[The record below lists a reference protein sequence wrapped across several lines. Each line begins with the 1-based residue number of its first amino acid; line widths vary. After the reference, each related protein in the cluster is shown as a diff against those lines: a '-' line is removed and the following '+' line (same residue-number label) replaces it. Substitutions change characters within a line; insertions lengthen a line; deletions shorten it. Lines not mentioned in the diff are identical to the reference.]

1 MGYYGFV
8 EPDNKIIAYAPNTV
22 LIQEEKAEATTIKPG
37 MVVMKGTNDNDV
49 VICDGVTKAPF
60 GVAGYEQSFLGAA
73 SSTSNRPANVDT
85 AYAKDARVPVLGGGG
100 FVAMMHLAPGVGT
113 VKGDLLAS
121 WGDGTVVP
129 VVPMP
134 GGYGVRIPFAKNT
147 SETDTGV
154 DLPEGIIVSD
164 VIVEVTNKVLSAT
177 IDVGL
182 LSTENDNNGDVDGFL
197 VAEDCGT
204 ANGFVKHNTV
214 TTAGAGAAPLTL
226 GDYFKEADIKD
237 STAGDGAQTYRVPNY
252 HVVGGGQV
260 SVSYKT
266 SNSEKLAGN
275 IYVVCAAPGFQIVG
289 RAEETLAPDTATDD
303 NQNTVFVSQDV
314 MARVYI

>member
-8 EPDNKIIAYAPNTV
+8 EPDNKVIAYAPNTV
-22 LIQEEKAEATTIKPG
+22 LIQEEKAEAATIKPG
-37 MVVMKGTNDNDV
+37 MVVMKGTNDDDV
-49 VICDGVTKAPF
+49 VICDGVSKSPF
-60 GVAGYEQSFLGAA
+60 GIAGYEQSFLGAA

-100 FVAMMHLAPGVGT
+100 FVAMMHLAPGVTT

-121 WGDGTVVP
+121 WGGGTVVP

-134 GGYGVRIPFAKNT
+134 GGYGVRIPFVKKT
-147 SETDTGV
+147 TEFDTGV

-164 VIVEVTNKVLSAT
+164 VIVEVTKEVESAT

-182 LSTENDNNGDVDGFL
+182 LYAEDSNGGDADGFL
-197 VAEDCGT
+197 DAESC
-204 ANGFVKHNTV
+204 AAKGFVKHNTV
-214 TTAGAGAAPLTL
+214 ALTSAAATLTL
-226 GDYFKEADIKD
+226 GDYFKEADIAD
-237 STAGDGAQTYRVPNY
+237 ATAEAGAQTYRVPNY

-260 SVSYKT
+260 SVSYST
-266 SNSEKLAGN
+266 SDSANLAGN
-275 IYVVCAAPGFQIVG
+275 FYMVCAAPGFQIVG
-289 RAEETLAPDTATDD
+289 RAEETLAVATATVDD
-303 NQNTVFVSQDV
+303 ATVFVSQDV

>member
-37 MVVMKGTNDNDV
+37 MVVMKGTNDDDV
-49 VICDGVTKAPF
+49 VACDGVTKAPF

-100 FVAMMHLAPGVGT
+100 FVAMLHLAPGVGT

-121 WGDGTVVP
+121 WGGGTVVP

-134 GGYGVRIPFAKNT
+134 GGYGVRIPFAKNA

-164 VIVEVTNKVLSAT
+164 VIVEVTKEVALAT
-177 IDVGL
+177 IEVGL
-182 LSTENDNNGDVDGFL
+182 LSSEDNNNDPDGFL
-197 VAEDCGT
+197 VGESCA
-204 ANGFVKHNTV
+204 ALGFVKHNTV
-214 TTAGAGAAPLTL
+214 ATDATTLTL
-226 GDYFKEADIKD
+226 GAYLKEADILD
-237 STAGDGAQTYRVPNY
+237 ATGSGGTQTYRVPNY
-252 HVVGGGQV
+252 HVVGEGQV

-266 SNSEKLAGN
+266 SDSTDLAGN
-275 IYVVCAAPGFQIVG
+275 IYMVCAAPGFQIVG
-289 RAEETLAPDTATDD
+289 RAEETLAVATAKVGDDT
-303 NQNTVFVSQDV
+303 VIVSQDV

>member
-37 MVVMKGTNDNDV
+37 MVVMKGTNDDDV
-49 VICDGVTKAPF
+49 VACDGVTKAPF
-60 GVAGYEQSFLGAA
+60 GIAGYEQSFLGAA

-100 FVAMMHLAPGVGT
+100 FVAMMTLAPGVGT

-121 WGDGTVVP
+121 WGGGTVVP

-134 GGYGVRIPFAKNT
+134 GGYGVRIPFVKNA

-154 DLPEGIIVSD
+154 DLPEGMIISD
-164 VIVEVTNKVLSAT
+164 VIVEVTKEVAEST

-182 LSTENDNNGDVDGFL
+182 LYAEDSNGGDADGFL
-197 VAEDCGT
+197 DGESCA
-204 ANGFVKHNTV
+204 AKGFVKHNTV
-214 TTAGAGAAPLTL
+214 ALTSAVASLTL
-226 GDYFKEADIKD
+226 GAYFKEADIAD
-237 STAGDGAQTYRVPNY
+237 ATAEAGAQTYRVPNY

-260 SVSYKT
+260 SVSYST
-266 SNSEKLAGN
+266 SDSANLAGN
-275 IYVVCAAPGFQIVG
+275 FYMVCAAPGFQIVG
-289 RAEETLAPDTATDD
+289 RAEETLAPVTATVDEA
-303 NQNTVFVSQDV
+303 TVFVSQDV

>member
-22 LIQEEKAEATTIKPG
+22 LIQEEKAEEATIKPG
-37 MVVMKGTNDNDV
+37 MVVMKGTNDDDV
-49 VICDGVTKAPF
+49 VACDGVTKAPF
-60 GVAGYEQSFLGAA
+60 GIAGYEQSFLGAA

-134 GGYGVRIPFAKNT
+134 GGYGVRIPFTKNA

-154 DLPEGIIVSD
+154 DLPEGMIVSD
-164 VIVEVTNKVLSAT
+164 VIVEVTNKVTSAT
-177 IDVGL
+177 ISVGL
-182 LSTENDNNGDVDGFL
+182 LSTENNNSGDADGFL

-214 TTAGAGAAPLTL
+214 DTTAASLTL
-226 GDYFKEADIKD
+226 GDYFKEADILD
-237 STAGDGAQTYRVPNY
+237 ATSGAGAQTYRVPNY

-260 SVSYKT
+260 SVSYTT
-266 SNSEKLAGN
+266 SNSTDLAGN
-275 IYVVCAAPGFQIVG
+275 FYMVCAAPGFQIVG
-289 RAEETLAPDTATDD
+289 RAEETLAVATAKVGDDT
-303 NQNTVFVSQDV
+303 VIVSQDV

>member
-8 EPDNKIIAYAPNTV
+8 EPDNKIIAYAPNTI
-22 LIQEEKAEATTIKPG
+22 LIQEEKAEEATIKPG
-37 MVVMKGTNDNDV
+37 MVVMKGTNDDDV
-49 VICDGVTKAPF
+49 VACDGVTKAPF

-100 FVAMMHLAPGVGT
+100 FVAMLHLAPGVGT

-121 WGDGTVVP
+121 WGGGTVVP

-134 GGYGVRIPFAKNT
+134 GGYGVRIPFAEND

-164 VIVEVTNKVLSAT
+164 VIVEVTKEVADAT

-182 LSTENDNNGDVDGFL
+182 LYAENNNGGDADGFL
-197 VAEDCGT
+197 DGESCA
-204 ANGFVKHNTV
+204 ALGFVKHNTV
-214 TTAGAGAAPLTL
+214 ASDDTTLTL
-226 GDYFKEADIKD
+226 GAYLTEADIVD
-237 STAGDGAQTYRVPNY
+237 ATDNDAQTYRVPNY
-252 HVVGGGQV
+252 HVVGGDQV
-260 SVSYKT
+260 SVSYTT
-266 SNSEKLAGN
+266 SDSDNLAGN
-275 IYVVCAAPGFQIVG
+275 IYMVCAAPGFQIVG
-289 RAEETLAPDTATDD
+289 RAEETLAPVTATVDED
-303 NQNTVFVSQDV
+303 TVFVSQDV

>member
-8 EPDNKIIAYAPNTV
+8 EPDNKIIAYAPNTI
-22 LIQEEKAEATTIKPG
+22 LIQEEKAEVATIKPG
-37 MVVMKGTNDNDV
+37 MVVMKGTNDDDV
-49 VICDGVTKAPF
+49 VACDGVTKAPF

-121 WGDGTVVP
+121 WGGGTVVP

-134 GGYGVRIPFAKNT
+134 GGYGVRIPFAEND

-154 DLPEGIIVSD
+154 VLPEGMIISD
-164 VIVEVTNKVLSAT
+164 VIVEVTKKVADAT
-177 IDVGL
+177 IDVGI
-182 LSTENDNNGDVDGFL
+182 LSTDADGFL
-197 VAEDCGT
+197 DGESCA
-204 ANGFVKHNTV
+204 AKGFVKHNTV
-214 TTAGAGAAPLTL
+214 DTDADTLTL
-226 GDYFKEADIKD
+226 GAYLTEADILD
-237 STAGDGAQTYRVPNY
+237 ATSGDNASQTCRIPTC
-252 HVVGGGQV
+252 HIVGGDQV
-260 SVSYKT
+260 SVSYTT
-266 SNSEKLAGN
+266 SENADIAGN

-289 RAEETLAPDTATDD
+289 RAEETLPVASVTDD
-303 NQNTVFVSQDV
+303 NGTEFFSQDV

>member
-8 EPDNKIIAYAPNTV
+8 EPDNKIIAYAPNTI
-22 LIQEEKAEATTIKPG
+22 LIQEEKAEAATIKPG
-37 MVVMKGTNDNDV
+37 MVVMKGTNDDDV
-49 VICDGVTKAPF
+49 VACDGVTKAPF

-121 WGDGTVVP
+121 WGGGTVVP

-164 VIVEVTNKVLSAT
+164 VIVEVTKEVSGAT
-177 IDVGL
+177 IEVGL
-182 LSTENDNNGDVDGFL
+182 LSTEGDGGDADGFL
-197 VAEDCGT
+197 VGESCA
-204 ANGFVKHNTV
+204 AKGFVKHNTV
-214 TTAGAGAAPLTL
+214 ALTTAATTLTL
-226 GDYFKEADIKD
+226 GAYLKEADIKD
-237 STAGDGAQTYRVPNY
+237 ATSGDGAQTYRVPNY
-252 HVVGGGQV
+252 HVVGEGQV
-260 SVSYKT
+260 SVSYTT
-266 SNSEKLAGN
+266 SNSDKLAGN
-275 IYVVCAAPGFQIVG
+275 FYMVCAAPGFQIVG
-289 RAEETLAPDTATDD
+289 RAEETLAVATVTDD
-303 NQNTVFVSQDV
+303 NGTEFVSQDV

>member
-8 EPDNKIIAYAPNTV
+8 EPDNKIIAYAPNTI
-22 LIQEEKAEATTIKPG
+22 LIQEEKAEEATIKPG
-37 MVVMKGTNDNDV
+37 MVVMKGTNDDDV
-49 VICDGVTKAPF
+49 VACDGVTKAPF

-134 GGYGVRIPFAKNT
+134 GGYGVRIPFAEND

-164 VIVEVTNKVLSAT
+164 VIVEVTKEVSGAT

-182 LSTENDNNGDVDGFL
+182 LSTENNNGGDADGFL
-197 VAEDCGT
+197 DGESCA
-204 ANGFVKHNTV
+204 ALGFVKHNTV
-214 TTAGAGAAPLTL
+214 DTTAASLTL
-226 GDYFKEADIKD
+226 GNYFKEADIKD
-237 STAGDGAQTYRVPNY
+237 ATTGTAQIYRVPNY

-266 SNSEKLAGN
+266 SDSTDLAGN
-275 IYVVCAAPGFQIVG
+275 FYMVCAAPGFQIVG
-289 RAEETLAPDTATDD
+289 RAEETLAVATAKVGDD
-303 NQNTVFVSQDV
+303 TVFVSQDV

>member
-8 EPDNKIIAYAPNTV
+8 EPVNKVIAYAPNTI
-22 LIQEEKAEATTIKPG
+22 LIQEEKAEAATIKPG
-37 MVVMKGTNDNDV
+37 MVVMKGTNDDDV
-49 VICDGVTKAPF
+49 VACDGVTKAPF
-60 GVAGYEQSFLGAA
+60 GIAGYEQSFLGAA

-100 FVAMMHLAPGVGT
+100 FVAMLHLAPGVGT

-121 WGDGTVVP
+121 WGGGTVVP

-134 GGYGVRIPFAKNT
+134 GGYGVRIPFTKNNSNA

-154 DLPEGIIVSD
+154 DLPEGMIISD
-164 VIVEVTNKVLSAT
+164 VIVEVTNKVANAT

-182 LSTENDNNGDVDGFL
+182 LSTENPNGGDADGFL
-197 VAEDCGT
+197 VGESCA
-204 ANGFVKHNTV
+204 AKGFVKHNTV
-214 TTAGAGAAPLTL
+214 ALTSDVTSLTL
-226 GDYFKEADIKD
+226 GAYFKEADIVD
-237 STAGDGAQTYRVPNY
+237 DTVGGAQTYRVPNY

-260 SVSYKT
+260 SVSYTT
-266 SNSEKLAGN
+266 SNSDNLAGN
-275 IYVVCAAPGFQIVG
+275 IYMVCAAPGFQIVG
-289 RAEETLAPDTATDD
+289 RAEETLAPVNNATE
-303 NQNTVFVSQDV
+303 FVSQNV

>member
-8 EPDNKIIAYAPNTV
+8 EPDNKVIAYAPNTI
-22 LIQEEKAEATTIKPG
+22 LIQEEKAEEATIKPG
-37 MVVMKGTNDNDV
+37 MVVMKGTNDDDV

-121 WGDGTVVP
+121 WGGGTVVP

-134 GGYGVRIPFAKNT
+134 GGYGVRIPFVKKT
-147 SETDTGV
+147 DEFDTGV
-154 DLPEGIIVSD
+154 DLPEGIIVTD
-164 VIVEVTNKVLSAT
+164 VIVEVTNKVTSAT
-177 IDVGL
+177 IDVGI
-182 LSTENDNNGDVDGFL
+182 LSTEDSSGAGVDGFL
-197 VAEDCGT
+197 DGESCA
-204 ANGFVKHNTV
+204 AKGFVKHNTV
-214 TTAGAGAAPLTL
+214 DTTAASLTL

-237 STAGDGAQTYRVPNY
+237 ATTDAAQTYRVPNY
-252 HVVGGGQV
+252 HVVGEGQV

-266 SNSEKLAGN
+266 SNSTDLAGN

-289 RAEETLAPDTATDD
+289 RAEETLPVATVIVDSA
-303 NQNTVFVSQDV
+303 TVFVSQDV

>member
-8 EPDNKIIAYAPNTV
+8 EPDNKIIAYAPNTI
-22 LIQEEKAEATTIKPG
+22 LIQEEKAEAATIKPG
-37 MVVMKGTNDNDV
+37 MVVMKGTNDDDV
-49 VICDGVTKAPF
+49 VACDGVTKAPF

-121 WGDGTVVP
+121 WGGGTVVP

-164 VIVEVTNKVLSAT
+164 VIVEVTNNVASAT

-182 LSTENDNNGDVDGFL
+182 LSTENNNNGDADGFL
-197 VAEDCGT
+197 VTEDCGT

-214 TTAGAGAAPLTL
+214 DTTAASLTL
-226 GDYFKEADIKD
+226 GAYFKEADILD
-237 STAGDGAQTYRVPNY
+237 ATSGNGAQTYRVPNY

-260 SVSYKT
+260 SVSYTT
-266 SNSEKLAGN
+266 SNSDELAGN

-289 RAEETLAPDTATDD
+289 RAEETLAPVTATVDEA
-303 NQNTVFVSQDV
+303 TVFVSQDV

>member
-37 MVVMKGTNDNDV
+37 MVVMKGTNDDDV
-49 VICDGVTKAPF
+49 VACDGVTKAPF
-60 GVAGYEQSFLGAA
+60 GIAGYEQSFLGAA
-73 SSTSNRPANVDT
+73 SSTSNRPANVAT

-121 WGDGTVVP
+121 WGGGTVVP

-134 GGYGVRIPFAKNT
+134 GGYGVRIPFVKKT
-147 SETDTGV
+147 DEFDTGV
-154 DLPEGIIVSD
+154 DLPEGMIISD
-164 VIVEVTNKVLSAT
+164 VIVEVTKEVADAT

-182 LSTENDNNGDVDGFL
+182 LYAEDNNGGDADGFL
-197 VAEDCGT
+197 DGESCA
-204 ANGFVKHNTV
+204 AKGFVKHNLV
-214 TTAGAGAAPLTL
+214 DGTATNNTL
-226 GDYFKEADIKD
+226 GAYLVEADIKSAD
-237 STAGDGAQTYRVPNY
+237 ASALFYSPPTF

-260 SVSYKT
+260 SVSYT
-266 SNSEKLAGN
+266 TTNSANLAGN

-289 RAEETLAPDTATDD
+289 RAEETLPVATVTVNDA
-303 NQNTVFVSQDV
+303 TVFVSQDV

>member
-8 EPDNKIIAYAPNTV
+8 EPDNKVIAYAPNTI
-22 LIQEEKAEATTIKPG
+22 LIQEEKAEEATIKPG
-37 MVVMKGTNDNDV
+37 MVVMKGTNDDDV
-49 VICDGVTKAPF
+49 VACDGVTKAPF

-100 FVAMMHLAPGVGT
+100 FVAMLHLAPGVGT

-121 WGDGTVVP
+121 WGGGTVVP

-164 VIVEVTNKVLSAT
+164 VIVEVTKEVALAT
-177 IDVGL
+177 IDVGI
-182 LSTENDNNGDVDGFL
+182 LSTEDSSGPGTDGFL
-197 VAEDCGT
+197 DGESCADL
-204 ANGFVKHNTV
+204 GFVKHNTV
-214 TTAGAGAAPLTL
+214 ATAAGASLTL
-226 GDYFKEADIKD
+226 GDYFKEADIID
-237 STAGDGAQTYRVPNY
+237 ATSAAAQTYRVPNY
-252 HVVGGGQV
+252 HVVGSGQV

-266 SNSEKLAGN
+266 SDSTDLAGN
-275 IYVVCAAPGFQIVG
+275 FYMVCSAPGFQIVG
-289 RAEETLAPDTATDD
+289 RAEETLAPVTEKVD
-303 NQNTVFVSQDV
+303 NADVFVSQDV

>member
-8 EPDNKIIAYAPNTV
+8 EPDNKVIAYAPNTI
-22 LIQEEKAEATTIKPG
+22 LIQEEKAEAATIKPG
-37 MVVMKGTNDNDV
+37 MVVMKGTNDDDV
-49 VICDGVTKAPF
+49 VACDGVTKAPF

-121 WGDGTVVP
+121 WGGGTVVP

-134 GGYGVRIPFAKNT
+134 GGYGVRIPFTKNT

-154 DLPEGIIVSD
+154 DLPEGMIISD
-164 VIVEVTNKVLSAT
+164 VIVEVTKEVDSAT
-177 IDVGL
+177 INVGL
-182 LSTENDNNGDVDGFL
+182 LGDDADGFL
-197 VAEDCGT
+197 VGESCADL
-204 ANGFVKHNTV
+204 GFVKHNTV
-214 TTAGAGAAPLTL
+214 TTAAGASLTL

-237 STAGDGAQTYRVPNY
+237 ATTDAAQTYRVPNY
-252 HVVGGGQV
+252 HVVGEGQV

-266 SNSEKLAGN
+266 SNSTDLAGN

-289 RAEETLAPDTATDD
+289 RAEETLPVAIVTDD
-303 NQNTVFVSQDV
+303 DGTAFVSQDV

>member
-8 EPDNKIIAYAPNTV
+8 EPDNKVIAYAPNTV
-22 LIQEEKAEATTIKPG
+22 LIQEEKAEAATIKPG
-37 MVVMKGTNDNDV
+37 MVVMKGTNDDDV

-121 WGDGTVVP
+121 WGGGTVVP

-134 GGYGVRIPFAKNT
+134 GGYGVRIPFAKKT
-147 SETDTGV
+147 DEFDTGV

-164 VIVEVTNKVLSAT
+164 VIVEVTNKVASAT

-182 LSTENDNNGDVDGFL
+182 LYAEDTNGGDADGFL
-197 VAEDCGT
+197 DAEDCGT
-204 ANGFVKHNTV
+204 ANGFVKHKTV
-214 TTAGAGAAPLTL
+214 ALTSDITPLTL
-226 GDYFKEADIKD
+226 GAYLKEADIAD
-237 STAGDGAQTYRVPNY
+237 ATATAGAQTCRIPNY
-252 HVVGGGQV
+252 HVVGDGQV
-260 SVSYKT
+260 SVSYST
-266 SNSEKLAGN
+266 SDSTALTGN

-289 RAEETLAPDTATDD
+289 RAEETLAVATATVNDA
-303 NQNTVFVSQDV
+303 TVFVSQDV

>member
-8 EPDNKIIAYAPNTV
+8 EPDNKVIAYAPNTI

-37 MVVMKGTNDNDV
+37 MVVMKGTNDDDV

-60 GVAGYEQSFLGAA
+60 GIAGYEQSFLGAA

-121 WGDGTVVP
+121 WGGGTVVP

-134 GGYGVRIPFAKNT
+134 GGYGVRIPFTKNT

-164 VIVEVTNKVLSAT
+164 VIVEVTNKVASAT

-182 LSTENDNNGDVDGFL
+182 LYAENNNGGDADGFL
-197 VAEDCGT
+197 VGESCA
-204 ANGFVKHNTV
+204 AKGFVKHNTV
-214 TTAGAGAAPLTL
+214 DTAAASLTL

-260 SVSYKT
+260 SVSYTT
-266 SNSEKLAGN
+266 SDSTDLAGN
-275 IYVVCAAPGFQIVG
+275 FYMVCSAPGFQIVG
-289 RAEETLAPDTATDD
+289 RAEETLAPVTEKVD
-303 NQNTVFVSQDV
+303 NADVFVSQDV

>member
-8 EPDNKIIAYAPNTV
+8 EPDNKVIAYAPNTV
-22 LIQEEKAEATTIKPG
+22 LIQEEKAEAATIKPG
-37 MVVMKGTNDNDV
+37 MVVMKGTNDDDV
-49 VICDGVTKAPF
+49 VACDGVTKAPF

-121 WGDGTVVP
+121 WGGGTVVP

-134 GGYGVRIPFAKNT
+134 GGYGVRIPFTKNT

-154 DLPEGIIVSD
+154 DLPEGMIISD
-164 VIVEVTNKVLSAT
+164 VIVEVTKEVDSAT
-177 IDVGL
+177 INVGL
-182 LSTENDNNGDVDGFL
+182 LSTENSNGGDADGFL
-197 VAEDCGT
+197 VGESCA
-204 ANGFVKHNTV
+204 AKGFVKHNTV
-214 TTAGAGAAPLTL
+214 ALTSAATTLTL
-226 GDYFKEADIKD
+226 GAYFKEADIKD
-237 STAGDGAQTYRVPNY
+237 ATASAGAQTYRVPNY

-260 SVSYKT
+260 SVSYT
-266 SNSEKLAGN
+266 TTNSANLAGN
-275 IYVVCAAPGFQIVG
+275 FYMVCAAPGFQIVG
-289 RAEETLAPDTATDD
+289 RAEETLAPVTATVDEA
-303 NQNTVFVSQDV
+303 TVFVSQDV

>member
-8 EPDNKIIAYAPNTV
+8 EPDNKVIAYAPNTI
-22 LIQEEKAEATTIKPG
+22 LIQEEKAEAATIKPG
-37 MVVMKGTNDNDV
+37 MVVMKGTNDDDV
-49 VICDGVTKAPF
+49 VACDGVTKAPF
-60 GVAGYEQSFLGAA
+60 GIAGYEQSFLGAA

-100 FVAMMHLAPGVGT
+100 FVAMLHLAPGVGT

-121 WGDGTVVP
+121 WGGGTVVP

-134 GGYGVRIPFAKNT
+134 GGYGVRIPFVKND

-154 DLPEGIIVSD
+154 DLPEGMIVSD
-164 VIVEVTNKVLSAT
+164 VIVEVTKEVSGAT
-177 IDVGL
+177 IDIGL
-182 LSTENDNNGDVDGFL
+182 LSTEDSDGGDADGFL
-197 VAEDCGT
+197 DAEPCT
-204 ANGFVKHNTV
+204 ALGFVKHNTV
-214 TTAGAGAAPLTL
+214 ALTSAADTLTL
-226 GDYFKEADIKD
+226 GAYFKEADIKD
-237 STAGDGAQTYRVPNY
+237 ATAAPGAQTYRVPNY

-260 SVSYKT
+260 SVSYTT
-266 SNSEKLAGN
+266 SDSAELAGN

-289 RAEETLAPDTATDD
+289 RAEETLPVATVGDAI
-303 NQNTVFVSQDV
+303 VSQDV

>member
-37 MVVMKGTNDNDV
+37 MVVMKGTNDDDV

-73 SSTSNRPANVDT
+73 SSTSNRPANVAT

-121 WGDGTVVP
+121 WGGGTVVP

-164 VIVEVTNKVLSAT
+164 VIVQVTKEVANAT

-182 LSTENDNNGDVDGFL
+182 LSTEDNNGGDADGFIDGESC
-197 VAEDCGT
+197 A
-204 ANGFVKHNTV
+204 AKGFVKHNLV
-214 TTAGAGAAPLTL
+214 DGTATNNTL
-226 GDYFKEADIKD
+226 GAYLVEADIKSAD
-237 STAGDGAQTYRVPNY
+237 TSALFYSPPTF
-252 HVVGGGQV
+252 HVVGDGQV
-260 SVSYKT
+260 SVSYTT
-266 SNSEKLAGN
+266 SDSANLAGN

-289 RAEETLAPDTATDD
+289 RAEETLAPVTATVDEA
-303 NQNTVFVSQDV
+303 TVFVSQDV

>member
-37 MVVMKGTNDNDV
+37 MVVMKGTNDDDV

-121 WGDGTVVP
+121 WGGGTVVP

-134 GGYGVRIPFAKNT
+134 GGYGVRIPFVKNA

-154 DLPEGIIVSD
+154 DLPEGMIISD
-164 VIVEVTNKVLSAT
+164 VIVEVTKEVAEST
-177 IDVGL
+177 ITVGL
-182 LSTENDNNGDVDGFL
+182 LSTEDDGGGDADGFL
-197 VAEDCGT
+197 VAESC
-204 ANGFVKHNTV
+204 AAKGFVKHNTV
-214 TTAGAGAAPLTL
+214 ALTSDATTALTL
-226 GDYFKEADIKD
+226 GAYFKEADIKD
-237 STAGDGAQTYRVPNY
+237 ATADAGAQTYRVPNY

-260 SVSYKT
+260 SVSYTT
-266 SNSEKLAGN
+266 SNSTNLAGN

-289 RAEETLAPDTATDD
+289 RAEETLAPVTATVDEA
-303 NQNTVFVSQDV
+303 TVFVSQDV

>member
-8 EPDNKIIAYAPNTV
+8 EPVNKVIAYAPNTI
-22 LIQEEKAEATTIKPG
+22 LIQEEKAEAATIKPG
-37 MVVMKGTNDNDV
+37 MVVMKGTNDDDV
-49 VICDGVTKAPF
+49 VACDGVTKAPF
-60 GVAGYEQSFLGAA
+60 GIAGYEQSFLGAA

-100 FVAMMHLAPGVGT
+100 FVAMLHLAPGVGT

-121 WGDGTVVP
+121 WGGGTVVP

-134 GGYGVRIPFAKNT
+134 GGYGVRIPFTKNNSNA

-154 DLPEGIIVSD
+154 DLPEGMIVSD
-164 VIVEVTNKVLSAT
+164 VIVEVTNKVANAT

-182 LSTENDNNGDVDGFL
+182 LSTENSNGGGADGFL
-197 VAEDCGT
+197 DGESCA
-204 ANGFVKHNTV
+204 AKGFVKHKTV
-214 TTAGAGAAPLTL
+214 NASAANNTL
-226 GDYFKEADIKD
+226 GAYLVESDIKSSD
-237 STAGDGAQTYRVPNY
+237 NTALFVSVPRV

-260 SVSYKT
+260 SVSYTT
-266 SNSEKLAGN
+266 SNSDKLAGN
-275 IYVVCAAPGFQIVG
+275 IYMVCAAPGFQIVG
-289 RAEETLAPDTATDD
+289 RAEETLAPATV
-303 NQNTVFVSQDV
+303 NNATEFVSQNV

>member
-8 EPDNKIIAYAPNTV
+8 EPDNKVIAYAPNTI
-22 LIQEEKAEATTIKPG
+22 LIQEEKAEEATIKPG
-37 MVVMKGTNDNDV
+37 MVVMKGTNDDDV
-49 VICDGVTKAPF
+49 VACDGVTKAPF

-121 WGDGTVVP
+121 WGGGTVVP

-134 GGYGVRIPFAKNT
+134 GGYGVRIPFAKNG

-154 DLPEGIIVSD
+154 DLPEGMIISD
-164 VIVEVTNKVLSAT
+164 VIVEVTKEVESAT

-182 LSTENDNNGDVDGFL
+182 LSTEITIV
-197 VAEDCGT
+197 
-204 ANGFVKHNTV
+204 V
-214 TTAGAGAAPLTL
+214 TLM
-226 GDYFKEADIKD
+226 D
-237 STAGDGAQTYRVPNY
+237 SLMVNRV
-252 HVVGGGQV
+252 
-260 SVSYKT
+260 
-266 SNSEKLAGN
+266 LL
-275 IYVVCAAPGFQIVG
+275 
-289 RAEETLAPDTATDD
+289 RDL
-303 NQNTVFVSQDV
+303 
-314 MARVYI
+314 

>member
-22 LIQEEKAEATTIKPG
+22 LIQEEKAEAATIKPG
-37 MVVMKGTNDNDV
+37 MVVMKGTNDDDV
-49 VICDGVTKAPF
+49 VACDGVTKAPF

-121 WGDGTVVP
+121 WGGGTVVP

-134 GGYGVRIPFAKNT
+134 GGYGVRIPFAKNA

-164 VIVEVTNKVLSAT
+164 VIVEVTNKVASAT

-182 LSTENDNNGDVDGFL
+182 LSTEGDGGDADGFL
-197 VAEDCGT
+197 DAEDCGT
-204 ANGFVKHNTV
+204 ANGFVKHNLVDETD
-214 TTAGAGAAPLTL
+214 TNNTL
-226 GDYFKEADIKD
+226 GAYLVEADIKSAD
-237 STAGDGAQTYRVPNY
+237 TSALFYSPPTF
-252 HVVGGGQV
+252 HVVGDGQV
-260 SVSYKT
+260 SVSYTT
-266 SNSEKLAGN
+266 SDSDELAGN
-275 IYVVCAAPGFQIVG
+275 FYMVCAAPGFQIVG
-289 RAEETLAPDTATDD
+289 RAEETLAPVTATDD
-303 NQNTVFVSQDV
+303 DATVFVNQDV

>member
-8 EPDNKIIAYAPNTV
+8 EPDNKVIAYAPNTI
-22 LIQEEKAEATTIKPG
+22 LIQEEKAEAATIKPG
-37 MVVMKGTNDNDV
+37 MVVMKGTNDDDV
-49 VICDGVTKAPF
+49 VACDGVTKAPF
-60 GVAGYEQSFLGAA
+60 GIAGYEQSFLGAA

-100 FVAMMHLAPGVGT
+100 FVAMLHLAPGVGT

-121 WGDGTVVP
+121 WGGGTVVP

-134 GGYGVRIPFAKNT
+134 GGYGVRIPFTKNT

-154 DLPEGIIVSD
+154 DLPEGMIISD
-164 VIVEVTNKVLSAT
+164 VIVEVTNEVANVT

-182 LSTENDNNGDVDGFL
+182 LGGDAVGFL
-197 VAEDCGT
+197 VGESCA
-204 ANGFVKHNTV
+204 AKGFVKYNT
-214 TTAGAGAAPLTL
+214 
-226 GDYFKEADIKD
+226 
-237 STAGDGAQTYRVPNY
+237 VPNY
-252 HVVGGGQV
+252 HVVGDGKV
-260 SVSYKT
+260 SVSYTT
-266 SNSEKLAGN
+266 SDSDNLAGN

-289 RAEETLAPDTATDD
+289 RAEETLAPVKDNTA
-303 NQNTVFVSQDV
+303 FVSQDV

>member
-8 EPDNKIIAYAPNTV
+8 EPDNKIIAYAPNTI
-22 LIQEEKAEATTIKPG
+22 LIQEEKAEAATIKPG
-37 MVVMKGTNDNDV
+37 MVVMKGTNDDDV

-147 SETDTGV
+147 TEFDTGV

-164 VIVEVTNKVLSAT
+164 VIVEVTNKVASAT

-182 LSTENDNNGDVDGFL
+182 LYAENSNGGDADGFIDSESC
-197 VAEDCGT
+197 AT
-204 ANGFVKHNTV
+204 TGFVKHNLV
-214 TTAGAGAAPLTL
+214 DGTATNNTL
-226 GDYFKEADIKD
+226 GAYLVEADIKSAD
-237 STAGDGAQTYRVPNY
+237 TSALFYSPPTF
-252 HVVGGGQV
+252 HVVGDGQV
-260 SVSYKT
+260 SVSYTT
-266 SNSEKLAGN
+266 SNSANLAGN
-275 IYVVCAAPGFQIVG
+275 IYMVCAAPGFQIVG
-289 RAEETLAPDTATDD
+289 RAEETLAPVEDA
-303 NQNTVFVSQDV
+303 TVFVSQDV

>member
-37 MVVMKGTNDNDV
+37 MVVMKGTNDDDV

-60 GVAGYEQSFLGAA
+60 GIAGYEQSFLGAA

-121 WGDGTVVP
+121 WGGGTVVP

-134 GGYGVRIPFAKNT
+134 GGYGVRIPFVKKT
-147 SETDTGV
+147 DEFDTGV

-164 VIVEVTNKVLSAT
+164 VIVEVTKEVANAT

-182 LSTENDNNGDVDGFL
+182 LYAEDNNGGDADGFL
-197 VAEDCGT
+197 DGESCA
-204 ANGFVKHNTV
+204 AKGFVKHNTV
-214 TTAGAGAAPLTL
+214 ALTSAATTLTL
-226 GDYFKEADIKD
+226 GAYFKEADIKD
-237 STAGDGAQTYRVPNY
+237 ATADTGAQTYRVPNY

-260 SVSYKT
+260 SVSYTT
-266 SNSEKLAGN
+266 SNSDKLAGN

-289 RAEETLAPDTATDD
+289 RAEETLASVTATVDEV
-303 NQNTVFVSQDV
+303 TVFVSQDV